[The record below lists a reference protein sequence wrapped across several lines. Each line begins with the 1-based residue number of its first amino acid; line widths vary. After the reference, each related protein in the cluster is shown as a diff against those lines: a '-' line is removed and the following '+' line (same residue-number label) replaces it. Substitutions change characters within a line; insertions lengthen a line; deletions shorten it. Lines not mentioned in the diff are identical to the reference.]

1 MLIFERPAFVIN
13 YDAAI
18 MNLPASSRHNDSFKL
33 GYFYS
38 SSVLKLVA
46 GNTVI
51 GPDVVIV

>member
-18 MNLPASSRHNDSFKL
+18 MNLPASSRHNDPFEL